1 MQDERKIPIVV
12 GVTGHREYI
21 GKDTADPLIREM
33 LGENARWY
41 SYKSRG
47 KAEISL

>member
-1 MQDERKIPIVV
+1 MILLFENAKS
-12 GVTGHREYI
+12 EY
-21 GKDTADPLIREM
+21 GEKLSYKLIREM